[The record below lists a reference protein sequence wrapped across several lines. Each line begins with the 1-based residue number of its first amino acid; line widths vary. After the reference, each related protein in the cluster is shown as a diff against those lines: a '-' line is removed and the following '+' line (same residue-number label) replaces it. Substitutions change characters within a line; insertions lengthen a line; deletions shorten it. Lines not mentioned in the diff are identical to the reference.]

1 MSSQRLYDTDF
12 YAWTQEQARKLREV
26 RDNRLD
32 AANLAEEVADLGDS
46 KLQAT
51 KGHLRQMLIHLLKA
65 AYSPADRPKA
75 GWLAE
80 IGLHHAEALDH
91 YSPSMHAKID
101 LDRLWQQALT
111 YAGRALSDH
120 GEPGLPSGVT
130 CPFTLDDL
138 LAEEFD
144 VDAAVARLASGA

>member
-12 YAWTQEQARKLREV
+12 YAWTQDQAEKLREV

-120 GEPGLPSGVT
+120 GAPGLPSGLT